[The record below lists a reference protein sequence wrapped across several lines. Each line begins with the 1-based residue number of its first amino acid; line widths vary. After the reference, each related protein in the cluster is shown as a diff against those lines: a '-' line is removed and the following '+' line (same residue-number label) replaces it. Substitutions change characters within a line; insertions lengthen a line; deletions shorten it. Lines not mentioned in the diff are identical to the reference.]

1 MFERAKRSLGQNFL
15 QDPVI
20 IRRIVEELGD
30 LSESPIIEIG
40 PGRGA
45 LTQPLVE
52 SGAQLTVVE
61 LDRVLSAHLVNEYAD
76 NTKFLCLEADVLSVD
91 LSALFDDKAKLIGN
105 LPYYISTAI
114 IQHLIE
120 HRGKLSLM
128 LLMLQREVAERI
140 TAKPG
145 KSARGYLTVL
155 VEQVF
160 DTAIVIDVPPEA
172 FSPRPKVYSNVIS
185 MIPSI
190 DGFEIEAKHKALVSA
205 AFQQKRKNILNNLK
219 GRYKNAES
227 MLEQAS
233 IDPRRRAETV
243 MRNEWRELFTF
254 VE

>member
-20 IRRIVEELGD
+20 IGRIVDALGD
-30 LSESPIIEIG
+30 LTESPIIEIG

-45 LTQPLVE
+45 LTQPLVD
-52 SGAQLTVVE
+52 SGTELTVIE
-61 LDRVLSAHLVNEYAD
+61 LDRLLSGHLKSEYAEIS
-76 NTKFLCLEADVLSVD
+76 TFRCFEADVLTVD
-91 LSALFDDKAKLIGN
+91 LSALFEKKAKLIGN

-120 HRGKLSLM
+120 HRDKLSLM

-145 KSARGYLTVL
+145 NSDRGYLTVL

-160 DTAIVIDVPPEA
+160 DSTIVIDVPPES
-172 FSPRPKVYSNVIS
+172 FSPRPKVFSNVIS
-185 MIPSI
+185 MTPAV
-190 DGFEIEAKHKALVSA
+190 DGFEIEPVHKALVSA

-219 GRYKNAES
+219 GRYKNAAEI
-227 MLEQAS
+227 LDKAA
-233 IDPRRRAETV
+233 IDPRRRAETIT
-243 MRNEWRELFTF
+243 RDEWRELFKF